1 MEQALLEIR
10 PEQPGDAEAIRRVHE
25 LAFGFPSEGQLVDRL
40 RRSNGFV
47 PTLSLV
53 AATGGQVAGHILFT
67 KVYIIGAGGTRHET
81 LALAPVAVLPAR
93 QRQGIG
99 ERLVRRGLADAGQ
112 LGYRSVV
119 VLGHPAYYPRFGF
132 RPAGQWGIKAPFPV
146 SPGAFMA
153 LELVPGGLARAPGTV
168 QYPAEFAG
176 ASPGKSTG
184 L

>member
-1 MEQALLEIR
+1 MEQAPLVIR
-10 PEQPGDAEAIRRVHE
+10 PEQPGDAEAIRRVND
-25 LAFGFPSEGQLVDRL
+25 LAFGREGEAQLVDRL

-47 PTLSLV
+47 PALSLV
-53 AATGGQVAGHILFT
+53 AEAGGQVAGHILFT
-67 KVYIIGAGGTRHET
+67 KVHIIGSGGGRYET

-146 SPGAFMA
+146 SPDAFMA
-153 LELVPGGLARAPGTV
+153 LELVPGGLAGAPGTV
-168 QYPAEFAG
+168 QYPAGFAG
-176 ASPGKSTG
+176 V
-184 L
+184 